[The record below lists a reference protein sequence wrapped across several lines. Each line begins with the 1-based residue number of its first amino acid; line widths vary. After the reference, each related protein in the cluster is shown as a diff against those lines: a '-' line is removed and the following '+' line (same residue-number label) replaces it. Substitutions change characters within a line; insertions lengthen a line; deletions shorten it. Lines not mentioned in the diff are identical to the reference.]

1 MIYFKVENDIALYVE
16 DIESARE
23 FYMKYFDGKSNDK
36 YVNSKGFQSYF
47 ITFSSGARME
57 IMVHDELVIRE
68 NMDKVKGWSYIAFSV
83 GSEENVR
90 ALTQQI
96 VADGYELLSLV
107 RHTGDGYYES
117 CVSDPEG
124 NRVEITV

>member
-1 MIYFKVENDIALYVE
+1 MKSYITHVALYVK
-16 DIESARE
+16 DIERARA
-23 FYMKYFDGKSNDK
+23 FYVKYFDGKSNDK
-36 YVNSKGFQSYF
+36 YINSKGFQSYF

-57 IMVHDELVIRE
+57 IMAHNELVLRE
-68 NMDKVKGWSYIAFSV
+68 NMDKVNGWSHIAFSV

-90 ALTQQI
+90 ILTEKI
-96 VADGYELLSLV
+96 VADGYELLSPV
-107 RHTGDGYYES
+107 RRTGDGYYES

>member
-1 MIYFKVENDIALYVE
+1 MKSHISHIALYVK
-16 DIESARE
+16 DIERARE
-23 FYMKYFDGKSNDK
+23 FYMKYFDGKSNEK
-36 YVNSKGFQSYF
+36 YINSKGFQSYF

-57 IMVHDELVIRE
+57 IMAHSELVIRE
-68 NMDKVKGWSYIAFSV
+68 NMEKVNGWSHIAFSV

-90 ALTQQI
+90 TLTQQI
-96 VADGYELLSLV
+96 VADGYELLSPV
-107 RHTGDGYYES
+107 RYTGDGYYES